1 MERESPHFISS
12 ISSRLILSVALL
24 FSPALSSSLSKTS
37 LPSLELKLIPIGDEM
52 NKDCQVS
59 LVPEWQWAVMTI
71 LQEARSQTL
80 DGMIGVAEVIRDR
93 TRSKFYS
100 NGTVISTVLWPYQ
113 FSGWN
118 TKDPN
123 REICGKMEMDNPLVI
138 MAIKAWKLALNNNTN
153 LTGGALFYHAIS
165 MNPFPTWSSS
175 PEMEKTTQIQDHI
188 FYRKVNPNVP
198 NSII

>member
-1 MERESPHFISS
+1 
-12 ISSRLILSVALL
+12 
-24 FSPALSSSLSKTS
+24 
-37 LPSLELKLIPIGDEM
+37 
-52 NKDCQVS
+52 
-59 LVPEWQWAVMTI
+59 MTI

-93 TRSKFYS
+93 TKSKFYS

-138 MAIKAWKLALNNNTN
+138 MAIRAWKIANNNFTS
-153 LTGGALFYHAIS
+153 LTGGALFYHART
-165 MNPFPTWSSS
+165 MNPFPDWASS

-188 FYRKVNPNVP
+188 FYKRVIPNGP
-198 NSII
+198 SLI